1 MSSYFAGLTTS
12 IVTLPIWTLR
22 TRISLITLDKND
34 SRSFR
39 NRLEFFVL
47 TIKESV
53 LKEGV
58 FKLYKGLFS
67 SVVLSLHG
75 GIQMTIYETGKQ
87 SLVQRQGEI
96 KNKQGSFL
104 GVFSKVTA
112 SCVLYPFNVIRARQ
126 QQFSC
131 KISNLDENLKKHV
144 IITDKNYGLFFNSIK
159 VIHSSNGFKGFYQ
172 GIIPTILRQLPGSS
186 TFFYTYEYILKLFK

>member
-1 MSSYFAGLTTS
+1 M
-12 IVTLPIWTLR
+12 
-22 TRISLITLDKND
+22 
-34 SRSFR
+34 
-39 NRLEFFVL
+39 EFFIL
-47 TIKESV
+47 TIKESI

-58 FKLYKGLFS
+58 LKLYKGLFS

-87 SLVQRQGEI
+87 LLLKKQAEI
-96 KNKQGSFL
+96 KNKQGSVL
-104 GVFSKVTA
+104 GVISKITA
-112 SCVLYPFNVIRARQ
+112 SLVLYPFNVIRARQ

-144 IITDKNYGLFFNSIK
+144 IITDKNYGLFFNSVR
-159 VIHSSNGFKGFYQ
+159 VIYSSNGIKGFYQ
-172 GIIPTILRQLPGSS
+172 GVIPTILRQLPGSS